1 MLVRDKCPC
10 KALAAV
16 RLAILAPPVEHCS
29 LTLLT
34 CVGYHFVKQFLVRH
48 DLNHAIPSAVNTPT
62 TMRALANMPTMSS
75 IRTSPCTL
83 AATGP

>member
-16 RLAILAPPVEHCS
+16 RLSILAAPVEHCT

-34 CVGYHFVKQFLVRH
+34 CMGYYFVK
-48 DLNHAIPSAVNTPT
+48 
-62 TMRALANMPTMSS
+62 
-75 IRTSPCTL
+75 
-83 AATGP
+83 